1 MATFLLCHGGF
12 AGGWQWQQVADLL
25 RANGHTVY
33 TPTFTGLGERVHL
46 AHPDVD
52 LDTFITDVVNVIQ
65 FEELT
70 DVTLVG
76 YSYSG
81 MVITGVAD
89 LIPERLSRLV
99 YLDAYVPK
107 DGESLVDLLGTAL
120 TTQLIALAEGDG
132 DGWKVPHIP
141 NPDED
146 PDPRYTYQPL
156 KTGLQPVKSNNPSA
170 LSLPRTFIFCTEEKD
185 LLLLGEPIVY
195 AAQSAQ
201 TDDGWHYYEL
211 HTGHVPMESHP
222 YELAELLNRIVAQPE
237 IG

>member
-1 MATFLLCHGGF
+1 MATFVLCHGGF
-12 AGGWQWQQVADLL
+12 AGGWQWRQVADLL

-52 LDTFITDVVNVIQ
+52 LDTLITDVVNVIQ
-65 FEELT
+65 YEELT

-76 YSYSG
+76 YSFSG

-99 YLDAYVPK
+99 YLDAYVPR
-107 DGESLVDLLGTAL
+107 DGESLIDLLGTAL
-120 TTQLIALAEGDG
+120 TTQLMAMAEGVG

-146 PDPRYTYQPL
+146 PDPRYII
-156 KTGLQPVKSNNPSA
+156 S
-170 LSLPRTFIFCTEEKD
+170 
-185 LLLLGEPIVY
+185 
-195 AAQSAQ
+195 AAQDRAATRQIKQS
-201 TDDGWHYYEL
+201 L
-211 HTGHVPMESHP
+211 
-222 YELAELLNRIVAQPE
+222 RIVIAPHIYLLHRGKRSASAGTAHRRRRSSGE
-237 IG
+237 N